1 MEKNTI
7 DYSTYEMSVKEKMIG
22 YVAGAAAA
30 FIAIQIFFGYVILS
44 GICAVAAGF
53 VGIKIYRQV
62 LKKKRDN
69 VLLIQ
74 FRDMLGSV
82 STSIGSGKNVVNS
95 FNDAYQEMQNQFG
108 DSSYIANELK
118 FIITGLQNNITIENL
133 LMDFGER
140 SAQEDIQSFAEVF
153 SVANR
158 RGGSIRQII
167 LDTKNVISDKISVEL
182 EIQTLIS
189 GKKNELNIMILL
201 PLIVVSQV
209 NTMMAETSG
218 FDIITFIVK
227 IVAIAMFVFAY
238 FIGQKIMDIRV

>member
-1 MEKNTI
+1 MEKYTI
-7 DYSTYEMSVKEKMIG
+7 DYSTYEMNIKEKIIG
-22 YVAGAAAA
+22 YMAGAVAA
-30 FIAIQIFFGYVILS
+30 FIAIQIFFGYLILS
-44 GICAVAAGF
+44 GICAVATGF
-53 VGIKIYRQV
+53 AGIKIYRQV

-74 FRDMLGSV
+74 FRDMLGSI

-118 FIITGLQNNITIENL
+118 FIITGLQNNVTIENL

-209 NTMMAETSG
+209 NTMTAETGG

-227 IVAIAMFVFAY
+227 IVAIVMFVFAY

>member
-1 MEKNTI
+1 
-7 DYSTYEMSVKEKMIG
+7 
-22 YVAGAAAA
+22 
-30 FIAIQIFFGYVILS
+30 
-44 GICAVAAGF
+44 
-53 VGIKIYRQV
+53 
-62 LKKKRDN
+62 
-69 VLLIQ
+69 
-74 FRDMLGSV
+74 
-82 STSIGSGKNVVNS
+82 
-95 FNDAYQEMQNQFG
+95 
-108 DSSYIANELK
+108 
-118 FIITGLQNNITIENL
+118 
-133 LMDFGER
+133 MDFGER

-209 NTMMAETSG
+209 NTMTAETGG

-227 IVAIAMFVFAY
+227 IIAIVMFVVAY

>member
-1 MEKNTI
+1 MEKYTI
-7 DYSTYEMSVKEKMIG
+7 DYSSYEMNIKEKLIG
-22 YVAGAAAA
+22 YMAGAAAA
-30 FIAIQIFFGYVILS
+30 FIAIQIFFGYPVLS
-44 GICAVAAGF
+44 AICAIVAGF
-53 VGIKIYRQV
+53 LGIKIYRQM

-74 FRDMLGSV
+74 FRDMLGSI
-82 STSIGSGKNVVNS
+82 STSIGSGKNIVSS
-95 FNDAYQEMQNQFG
+95 FSDAYQEMQNQFG

-118 FIITGLQNNITIENL
+118 FIVTGMQNNITIENL
-133 LMDFGER
+133 LIDFGER

-189 GKKNELNIMILL
+189 GKKNELNIMVLL

-209 NTMMAETSG
+209 NAMTAETGG
-218 FDIITFIVK
+218 FDMITFIVK